1 MLHTLPMPALWLIRL
16 SIAAVWIYE
25 GLWCK
30 LLGRL
35 PSQLAIVEEVPR
47 FTAGFANRLLRLLGI
62 AEVLLALWVL
72 SGIASPLCA
81 VAQIAF
87 LIVLNGNG
95 LLWARKLIHDPAG
108 MVIKNIAF
116 LILVWVNGAWVNG
129 IWINGASPAK
139 IWLVK

>member
-47 FTAGFANRLLRLLGI
+47 FTASFANRLLRLLGI

-116 LILVWVNGAWVNG
+116 LILVWINGAWVNG

>member
-1 MLHTLPMPALWLIRL
+1 MLHAIPMPALWLIRL

-47 FTAGFANRLLRLLGI
+47 FTAGFATRLLRFLGI

-81 VAQIAF
+81 VAQVAF
-87 LIVLNGNG
+87 LVVLNCNG

-116 LILVWVNGAWVNG
+116 LLLV
-129 IWINGASPAK
+129 WINGAWAAK
-139 IWLVK
+139 VWLVK

>member
-1 MLHTLPMPALWLIRL
+1 MLHAIPMPALWLIRL

-47 FTAGFANRLLRLLGI
+47 FTAGFATRLLRFLGI

-81 VAQIAF
+81 VAQVVF
-87 LIVLNGNG
+87 LVVLNCNG

-116 LILVWVNGAWVNG
+116 LLLV
-129 IWINGASPAK
+129 WINGAWAAK
-139 IWLVK
+139 VWLVK

>member
-1 MLHTLPMPALWLIRL
+1 MHLVLSMPALWLIRL
-16 SIAAVWIYE
+16 SIALVWLYE

-47 FTAGFANRLLRLLGI
+47 FSAGFASNLLRLLGL
-62 AEVLLALWVL
+62 AEVLLAVWVL
-72 SGIASPLCA
+72 SGIAAPICA
-81 VAQIAF
+81 VAQVVF
-87 LIVLNGNG
+87 LVVLNCNG

-116 LILVWVNGAWVNG
+116 LLLVWISGAQSG
-129 IWINGASPAK
+129 GSQSM
-139 IWLVK
+139 WLGW

>member
-116 LILVWVNGAWVNG
+116 LILVWINGAWVNG

>member
-47 FTAGFANRLLRLLGI
+47 FTASFANRLLRLLGI